1 MTKKEESSNA
11 PAKGEQPATEESAA
25 GPAGAPDAVERRT
38 VLSRMATTAMATG
51 LVAGYGSMGAIAVQY
66 LYPARP
72 TVTTWTFVA
81 DLAGFPKGAARVFT
95 APTGATIVVARQG
108 ESGTD
113 ADFIALSST
122 CPHLGCRVQWQVEH
136 DRFFCPCH
144 NGTFD
149 RSGTSTGGPPFE
161 AKQSLP
167 RYPLKVERGLLFIE
181 VPVEKLG

>member
-1 MTKKEESSNA
+1 M
-11 PAKGEQPATEESAA
+11 TEESTSKEPAKREPSGADESADA
-25 GPAGAPDAVERRT
+25 GESAPEDAERRT
-38 VLSRMATTAMATG
+38 VLSRIAGTAMATG
-51 LVAGYGSMGAIAVQY
+51 LVAGYGSMGAIALQY

-72 TVTTWTFVA
+72 ALTTWTFVS
-81 DLAGFPKGAARVFT
+81 DLAGFPKGAARIFT
-95 APTGATIVVARQG
+95 APTGATVVVARQG
-108 ESGTD
+108 DAGTE
-113 ADFIALSST
+113 ADFVALSST
-122 CPHLGCRVQWQVEH
+122 CPHLGCRVQWQAEH

-149 RSGTSTGGPPFE
+149 RSGKSTGGPPFE